1 MVGILKK
8 INKYLDTYGKI
19 TLKIYLKIEVIL
31 LKF

>member
-19 TLKIYLKIEVIL
+19 TLKIKANL